1 MSKEIHDFNVN
12 ACEVCIEGD
21 SCTVY
26 VDLNGWDS
34 MKRAYQDIEYFATGD
49 NDPMAGDI
57 EDKLSYMGLK
67 LIYPGEVSYEG
78 DSVDFKLK
86 EIK

>member
-1 MSKEIHDFNVN
+1 MSKGINDFKVN
-12 ACEVCIEGD
+12 ACEVSVSPD

-26 VDLNGWDS
+26 VDLDGWDS

-49 NDPMAGDI
+49 NDPMGEEI
-57 EDKLSYMGLK
+57 EEKLSYMGLR
-67 LIYPGEVSYEG
+67 LVYPGEVSYEG
-78 DSVDFKLK
+78 DSVDFKLE